1 MHIVNNNIIIISE
14 LLGSQWQDKP
24 IPLAQFVEYV
34 NQMHSNRDDLFE
46 DEFSVSQFKG
56 WIITTIQ

>member
-1 MHIVNNNIIIISE
+1 MHIVNNNNIIISE

-24 IPLAQFVEYV
+24 IPLAQFVEHV

-56 WIITTIQ
+56 